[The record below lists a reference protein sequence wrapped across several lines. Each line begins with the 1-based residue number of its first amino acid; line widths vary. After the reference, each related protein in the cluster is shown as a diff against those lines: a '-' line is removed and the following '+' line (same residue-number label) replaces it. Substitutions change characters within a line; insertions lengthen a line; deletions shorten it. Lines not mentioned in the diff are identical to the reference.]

1 MVEPEDDDW
10 WKHGRPPDE
19 FEDEDEDEDQEIY
32 GSEED
37 EHPVIPCPNCGEE
50 VFDDAEQCP
59 SCGHW
64 LVPDRNPMRGRP
76 SWFLILGFG
85 GAILAILLWL
95 FWR

>member
-19 FEDEDEDEDQEIY
+19 FEEEDDDEVYGLEEDED
-32 GSEED
+32 
-37 EHPVIPCPNCGEE
+37 PVIPCPNCGKE

-64 LVPDRNPMRGRP
+64 LAPDRSPMRGRP